1 MQKNFLIRRSGKG
14 TAAVIGCAA
23 LLLLLCASE
32 VLRNGDNT
40 VFDVLSDSRESMYK
54 QLDTRSDPSEKAVE
68 TTQKMNF
75 DFEDNAN
82 FSVLS
87 PSLSDNALSVSA
99 SEIPEIREIAVYDTR
114 AGQVRLL
121 PLEEYVVGALVAEM
135 PQSFEKQAL
144 MAQAVACRTFAVRAA
159 MRHDKHKNAA
169 VCTDYRCCQS
179 FRDAAEVE
187 FDISAAREA
196 VEATRGI
203 IAVYDG
209 EPILAA
215 YHAASVGYTRSSAEV
230 WGGEL
235 AYLVPVAAVESRESA
250 AEVKAVSAK
259 ALTSALRAVALKKNK
274 AAFEGGRICCYADA
288 DGLCTGISDGVT
300 VCSPQEVQNALGLRS
315 DTFSVSEN
323 DKEYVFTSYGFG
335 HGVGMSQYGANAL
348 AEEGYDF
355 YEILKYYYTG
365 IGFAFCS

>member
-14 TAAVIGCAA
+14 TAAAIGCAA
-23 LLLLLCASE
+23 LLLLLCTSE
-32 VLRNGDNT
+32 VLRNSDNT
-40 VFDVLSDSRESMYK
+40 VFNALSDSRESMYK

-75 DFEDNAN
+75 DNNENAN
-82 FSVLS
+82 FTDKPPLFSEGAFTL
-87 PSLSDNALSVSA
+87 PA
-99 SEIPEIREIAVYDTR
+99 SKIPGIREISVYDTR
-114 AGQVRLL
+114 LGQVRAM
-121 PLEEYVVGALVAEM
+121 PLEEYVVCSLVAEM

-159 MRHDKHKNAA
+159 MRHDKHKNAD

-179 FRDAAEVE
+179 FRDTAEGK
-187 FDISAAREA
+187 FDSSAAREA
-196 VEATRGI
+196 AEATRGI

-215 YHAASVGYTRSSAEV
+215 YHAASVGHTRSSAEV

-259 ALTSALRAVALKKNK
+259 ALTAALKKKK
-274 AAFEGGRICCYADA
+274 AAFDGGSGICCLADA

-315 DTFSVSEN
+315 DVFTVSESGK
-323 DKEYVFTSYGFG
+323 DYTFTSYGFG

-348 AEEGYDF
+348 AGEGYDF

-365 IGFAFCS
+365 IGFAFCN

>member
-14 TAAVIGCAA
+14 TAAAVGCAA
-23 LLLLLCASE
+23 LLLLLCTSE
-32 VLRNGDNT
+32 VLRNSDNT
-40 VFDVLSDSRESMYK
+40 VFNALSDSRESMYK

-68 TTQKMNF
+68 TTQKMNY
-75 DFEDNAN
+75 DNNENAN
-82 FSVLS
+82 FTDK
-87 PSLSDNALSVSA
+87 PSLFSEGAFTLPA
-99 SEIPEIREIAVYDTR
+99 SKIPGIREISVYDTR
-114 AGQVRLL
+114 LGQVRAM
-121 PLEEYVVGALVAEM
+121 PLEEYVVCSLVAEM

-159 MRHDKHKNAA
+159 MRHDKHKNAD

-179 FRDAAEVE
+179 FRDTAEGK
-187 FDISAAREA
+187 FDSSAAREA
-196 VEATRGI
+196 AEATRGI

-215 YHAASVGYTRSSAEV
+215 YHAASVGHTRSSAEV

-259 ALTSALRAVALKKNK
+259 ALTAALKKKK
-274 AAFEGGRICCYADA
+274 AAFDGGSGICCLADA

-315 DTFSVSEN
+315 DVFTVSESGK
-323 DKEYVFTSYGFG
+323 DYTFTSYGFG

-348 AEEGYDF
+348 AGEGYDF

-365 IGFAFCS
+365 ISFAFCN

>member
-14 TAAVIGCAA
+14 TAAAVGCAA
-23 LLLLLCASE
+23 LLLLLCTSE
-32 VLRNGDNT
+32 VLRNSDNT
-40 VFDVLSDSRESMYK
+40 VFNALSDSRESMYK

-68 TTQKMNF
+68 TTQKMNY
-75 DFEDNAN
+75 DNNENAN
-82 FSVLS
+82 FTDK
-87 PSLSDNALSVSA
+87 PSLFSEGAFTLPA
-99 SEIPEIREIAVYDTR
+99 SKIPGIREISVYDTR
-114 AGQVRLL
+114 LGQVRAM
-121 PLEEYVVGALVAEM
+121 PLEDYVVCSLVAEM

>member
-1 MQKNFLIRRSGKG
+1 
-14 TAAVIGCAA
+14 
-23 LLLLLCASE
+23 
-32 VLRNGDNT
+32 
-40 VFDVLSDSRESMYK
+40 
-54 QLDTRSDPSEKAVE
+54 
-68 TTQKMNF
+68 
-75 DFEDNAN
+75 
-82 FSVLS
+82 
-87 PSLSDNALSVSA
+87 
-99 SEIPEIREIAVYDTR
+99 
-114 AGQVRLL
+114 
-121 PLEEYVVGALVAEM
+121 
-135 PQSFEKQAL
+135 

-259 ALTSALRAVALKKNK
+259 ALTQL
-274 AAFEGGRICCYADA
+274 
-288 DGLCTGISDGVT
+288 
-300 VCSPQEVQNALGLRS
+300 
-315 DTFSVSEN
+315 
-323 DKEYVFTSYGFG
+323 
-335 HGVGMSQYGANAL
+335 
-348 AEEGYDF
+348 
-355 YEILKYYYTG
+355 
-365 IGFAFCS
+365 

>member
-14 TAAVIGCAA
+14 TAAAVGCAA
-23 LLLLLCASE
+23 LLLLLCTSE
-32 VLRNGDNT
+32 VLRNSDNS
-40 VFDVLSDSRESMYK
+40 VFNVLSDSRESMYK

-75 DFEDNAN
+75 DNNENAN
-82 FSVLS
+82 FTDKPPLF
-87 PSLSDNALSVSA
+87 PEGAFTLQA
-99 SEIPEIREIAVYDTR
+99 SKIPGLREISVYDTR
-114 AGQVRLL
+114 LGQVRVM
-121 PLEEYVVGALVAEM
+121 PLEEYVVCSLVAEM

-159 MRHDKHKNAA
+159 MRHDKHKKAD

-179 FRDAAEVE
+179 FRDTAEGK
-187 FDISAAREA
+187 FDSSAAREA
-196 VEATRGI
+196 AEATRGI

-215 YHAASVGYTRSSAEV
+215 YHAASVGHTRSSAEV

-235 AYLVPVAAVESRESA
+235 AYLVPVAAVESREST

-259 ALTSALRAVALKKNK
+259 ALTAALKKKK
-274 AAFEGGRICCYADA
+274 AAFDGGSGICCLADA

-300 VCSPQEVQNALGLRS
+300 ECSPQEVQNALGLRS
-315 DTFSVSEN
+315 DVFAVSESGK
-323 DKEYVFTSYGFG
+323 DYTFTSYGFG

-348 AEEGYDF
+348 AGEGYDF

-365 IGFAFCS
+365 IGFAFCN

>member
-14 TAAVIGCAA
+14 TAAAVGCAA
-23 LLLLLCASE
+23 LLLLLCTSE
-32 VLRNGDNT
+32 VLRNSDNT
-40 VFDVLSDSRESMYK
+40 VFNALSDSRESMYK

-68 TTQKMNF
+68 TTQKMNY
-75 DFEDNAN
+75 DNNENAN
-82 FSVLS
+82 FTDK
-87 PSLSDNALSVSA
+87 PSLFSEGAFTLPA
-99 SEIPEIREIAVYDTR
+99 SKIPGIREISVYDTR
-114 AGQVRLL
+114 LGQVRAM
-121 PLEEYVVGALVAEM
+121 PLEEYVVCSLVAEM

-159 MRHDKHKNAA
+159 MRHDKHKNAD

-179 FRDAAEVE
+179 FRDTAEGK
-187 FDISAAREA
+187 FDSSAAREA
-196 VEATRGI
+196 AEATRGI

-215 YHAASVGYTRSSAEV
+215 YHAASVGHTRSSAEV

-259 ALTSALRAVALKKNK
+259 ALTAALKKKK
-274 AAFEGGRICCYADA
+274 AALDGGSGICCLADA

-315 DTFSVSEN
+315 DVFTVSESGK
-323 DKEYVFTSYGFG
+323 DYTFTSYGFG

-348 AEEGYDF
+348 AGEGYDF

-365 IGFAFCS
+365 IGFAFCN

>member
-14 TAAVIGCAA
+14 TAAAVGCAA
-23 LLLLLCASE
+23 LLFLLCTSE
-32 VLRNGDNT
+32 VLRNSDNS
-40 VFDVLSDSRESMYK
+40 VFNVLSDSRESMYK
-54 QLDTRSDPSEKAVE
+54 QLDTRSDPSEKAVK
-68 TTQKMNF
+68 TTQKMNY
-75 DFEDNAN
+75 ENNENSN
-82 FSVLS
+82 FSDKPPLF
-87 PSLSDNALSVSA
+87 PEGAFTLPA
-99 SEIPEIREIAVYDTR
+99 SKIPELREISVYDTR
-114 AGQVRLL
+114 LGQVRVM
-121 PLEEYVVGALVAEM
+121 PLEEYVVCSLVGEM

-159 MRHDKHKNAA
+159 MRHDKHKNAD

-179 FRDAAEVE
+179 FRDTAEDNFDSFAAQE
-187 FDISAAREA
+187 AAK
-196 VEATRGI
+196 ATRGI

-215 YHAASVGYTRSSAEV
+215 YHAASVGHTRSSAEV

-235 AYLVPVAAVESRESA
+235 AYLVPVAAVESRESV

-259 ALTSALRAVALKKNK
+259 ALTAALKKKK
-274 AAFEGGRICCYADA
+274 AAFDGGNGICCLADA

-315 DTFSVSEN
+315 DVFAVSESGK
-323 DKEYVFTSYGFG
+323 DYTFTSYGFG

-348 AEEGYDF
+348 AGEGYDF

-365 IGFAFCS
+365 IGFAFCN

>member
-40 VFDVLSDSRESMYK
+40 VFDALSDSRESMYK
-54 QLDTRSDPSEKAVE
+54 QLDTRLDSSEKAVE

-87 PSLSDNALSVSA
+87 PSLSDHALSVSA

-114 AGQVRLL
+114 AGQVRVL
-121 PLEEYVVGALVAEM
+121 PLEEYVVCALVAEM

-179 FRDAAEVE
+179 FRDAAEGK
-187 FDISAAREA
+187 FDSSAAREA
-196 VEATRGI
+196 AEATRGI

-209 EPILAA
+209 EPILAV
-215 YHAASVGYTRSSAEV
+215 YHAASVGHTRSSAEV

-235 AYLVPVAAVESRESA
+235 AYLVPVAAVESREST

-259 ALTSALRAVALKKNK
+259 ALTAALKKKK
-274 AAFEGGRICCYADA
+274 AAFDGGSGICCLADA

-315 DTFSVSEN
+315 DVFAVSESGK
-323 DKEYVFTSYGFG
+323 DYTFTSYGFG

-348 AEEGYDF
+348 AGEGYDF

-365 IGFAFCS
+365 IGFAFCN

>member
-1 MQKNFLIRRSGKG
+1 MQKNFLIRRSGKPMA
-14 TAAVIGCAA
+14 AAVGFAA

-54 QLDTRSDPSEKAVE
+54 QLDSRSDSSEKAVE

-87 PSLSDNALSVSA
+87 PSFSDHALSVSA
-99 SEIPEIREIAVYDTR
+99 SEISEIREIAVYDTR
-114 AGQVRLL
+114 AGQVRVL

-159 MRHDKHKNAA
+159 MRHDKHKNAD

-179 FRDAAEVE
+179 FRDTAEDK
-187 FDISAAREA
+187 FDSSAAREA
-196 VEATRGI
+196 AEATRGI

-215 YHAASVGYTRSSAEV
+215 YHAASVGHTRSSAEV

-235 AYLVPVAAVESRESA
+235 AYLVPVAAVESREST

-259 ALTSALRAVALKKNK
+259 ALTAALKKKK
-274 AAFEGGRICCYADA
+274 AAFDGGSGICCLADA

-315 DTFSVSEN
+315 DVFAVSESGK
-323 DKEYVFTSYGFG
+323 DYTFTSYGFG

>member
-40 VFDVLSDSRESMYK
+40 VFDALSDSRESMYK
-54 QLDTRSDPSEKAVE
+54 QLDTRLDSSEKAVE

-87 PSLSDNALSVSA
+87 PSLSDHALSVSA

-114 AGQVRLL
+114 AGQVRVL
-121 PLEEYVVGALVAEM
+121 PLEEYVVCALVAEM

-235 AYLVPVAAVESRESA
+235 AYLVPVAAVESREST

-259 ALTSALRAVALKKNK
+259 ALTAALKKKK
-274 AAFEGGRICCYADA
+274 AAFDGGSGICCLADA

-315 DTFSVSEN
+315 DVFAVSESGK
-323 DKEYVFTSYGFG
+323 DYTFTSYGFG

-348 AEEGYDF
+348 AGEGYDF

-365 IGFAFCS
+365 IGFAFCN

>member
-14 TAAVIGCAA
+14 TAAAVGCAA
-23 LLLLLCASE
+23 LLLLLCTSE
-32 VLRNGDNT
+32 VLRNSDNT
-40 VFDVLSDSRESMYK
+40 VFNALSDSRESMYK

-68 TTQKMNF
+68 TTQKMNY
-75 DFEDNAN
+75 DNNENAN
-82 FSVLS
+82 FTDK
-87 PSLSDNALSVSA
+87 PSLFSEGAFTLPA
-99 SEIPEIREIAVYDTR
+99 SKIPGIREISVYDTR
-114 AGQVRLL
+114 LGQVRAM
-121 PLEEYVVGALVAEM
+121 PLEEYVVCSLVAEM

-159 MRHDKHKNAA
+159 MRHDKHKNAD

-179 FRDAAEVE
+179 FRDTAEGK
-187 FDISAAREA
+187 FDSSAAREA
-196 VEATRGI
+196 AEATRGI

-215 YHAASVGYTRSSAEV
+215 YHAASVGHTRSSAEV

-259 ALTSALRAVALKKNK
+259 ALTAALKKKK
-274 AAFEGGRICCYADA
+274 AAFDGGSGICCLADA

-315 DTFSVSEN
+315 DVFTVSESGK
-323 DKEYVFTSYGFG
+323 DYTFTSYGFG

-348 AEEGYDF
+348 AGEGYDF

-365 IGFAFCS
+365 IGFAFCN

>member
-14 TAAVIGCAA
+14 TAAAVGCAA
-23 LLLLLCASE
+23 LLLLLCTSE
-32 VLRNGDNT
+32 VLRNSDNS
-40 VFDVLSDSRESMYK
+40 VFNVLSDSRESMYK

-75 DFEDNAN
+75 DNNENAN
-82 FSVLS
+82 FADKPPLF
-87 PSLSDNALSVSA
+87 PEGAFTLPA
-99 SEIPEIREIAVYDTR
+99 SKIPGLREISVYDTR
-114 AGQVRLL
+114 LGQVRVM
-121 PLEEYVVGALVAEM
+121 PLEEYVVCSLVAEM

-159 MRHDKHKNAA
+159 MRHDKHKKAD

-179 FRDAAEVE
+179 FRDTAEGK
-187 FDISAAREA
+187 FDSSAAREA
-196 VEATRGI
+196 AEATRGI

-215 YHAASVGYTRSSAEV
+215 YHAASVGHTRSSAEV

-235 AYLVPVAAVESRESA
+235 AYLVPVAAVESREST

-259 ALTSALRAVALKKNK
+259 ALTAALKKKK
-274 AAFEGGRICCYADA
+274 AAFDGGSGICCLADA

-300 VCSPQEVQNALGLRS
+300 ECSPQEVQNALGLRS
-315 DTFSVSEN
+315 DVFAVSESGK
-323 DKEYVFTSYGFG
+323 DYTFTSYGFG

-348 AEEGYDF
+348 AGEGYDF

-365 IGFAFCS
+365 IGFAFCN

>member
-40 VFDVLSDSRESMYK
+40 VFDVLSDSRDSMYK
-54 QLDTRSDPSEKAVE
+54 QLDSRSDSSEKAVE

-87 PSLSDNALSVSA
+87 PSFSDHALSVSA
-99 SEIPEIREIAVYDTR
+99 SEISEIREIAVYDTR
-114 AGQVRLL
+114 AGQVRVL

-159 MRHDKHKNAA
+159 MRHDKHKNVA

-259 ALTSALRAVALKKNK
+259 ALTAALKKKK

-300 VCSPQEVQNALGLRS
+300 VCSPQEVQRALGLRS
-315 DTFSVSEN
+315 DVFAVSESGK
-323 DKEYVFTSYGFG
+323 DYTFTSYGFG

>member
-40 VFDVLSDSRESMYK
+40 VFDVLSDSRDSMYK
-54 QLDTRSDPSEKAVE
+54 QLDSRSDSSEKAVE

-87 PSLSDNALSVSA
+87 PSFSDHALSVSA
-99 SEIPEIREIAVYDTR
+99 SEISEIREIAVYDTR

-179 FRDAAEVE
+179 FRVE
-187 FDISAAREA
+187 CTDRK
-196 VEATRGI
+196 R
-203 IAVYDG
+203 DK
-209 EPILAA
+209 
-215 YHAASVGYTRSSAEV
+215 R
-230 WGGEL
+230 
-235 AYLVPVAAVESRESA
+235 
-250 AEVKAVSAK
+250 
-259 ALTSALRAVALKKNK
+259 
-274 AAFEGGRICCYADA
+274 RI
-288 DGLCTGISDGVT
+288 
-300 VCSPQEVQNALGLRS
+300 
-315 DTFSVSEN
+315 
-323 DKEYVFTSYGFG
+323 
-335 HGVGMSQYGANAL
+335 
-348 AEEGYDF
+348 
-355 YEILKYYYTG
+355 
-365 IGFAFCS
+365 

>member
-14 TAAVIGCAA
+14 TAAAVGCAA
-23 LLLLLCASE
+23 LLLLLCTSE
-32 VLRNGDNT
+32 VLRNSDNS
-40 VFDVLSDSRESMYK
+40 VFNVLSDSRESMYK

-75 DFEDNAN
+75 DNNENAN
-82 FSVLS
+82 FTDKPPLFTEGAFTL
-87 PSLSDNALSVSA
+87 PA
-99 SEIPEIREIAVYDTR
+99 SKIPGLREISVYDTR
-114 AGQVRLL
+114 LGQVRVM
-121 PLEEYVVGALVAEM
+121 PLEEYVVCSLVAEM

-159 MRHDKHKNAA
+159 MRHDKHKKAD

-179 FRDAAEVE
+179 FRDTAEGK
-187 FDISAAREA
+187 FDSSAAREA
-196 VEATRGI
+196 AEATRGI

-215 YHAASVGYTRSSAEV
+215 YHAASVGHTRSSAEV

-235 AYLVPVAAVESRESA
+235 AYLVPVAAVESREST

-259 ALTSALRAVALKKNK
+259 ALTAALKKKK
-274 AAFEGGRICCYADA
+274 AAFDGGSGICCLADA

-300 VCSPQEVQNALGLRS
+300 ECSPQEVQNALGLRS
-315 DTFSVSEN
+315 DVFAVSESGK
-323 DKEYVFTSYGFG
+323 DYTFTSYGFG

-348 AEEGYDF
+348 AGEGYDF

-365 IGFAFCS
+365 IGFAFCN

>member
-14 TAAVIGCAA
+14 TAAAVGCAA
-23 LLLLLCASE
+23 LLLLLCTSE
-32 VLRNGDNT
+32 VLRNSDNT
-40 VFDVLSDSRESMYK
+40 VFNALSDSRESMYK
-54 QLDTRSDPSEKAVE
+54 QLDSQSDPSEKAVE
-68 TTQKMNF
+68 TTQKMNY
-75 DFEDNAN
+75 DNNENAN
-82 FSVLS
+82 FTDKPPLFSEGAFTL
-87 PSLSDNALSVSA
+87 PA
-99 SEIPEIREIAVYDTR
+99 SKIPGIREISVYDTR
-114 AGQVRLL
+114 LGQVRAM
-121 PLEEYVVGALVAEM
+121 PLEEYVVCSLVAEM

-159 MRHDKHKNAA
+159 MRHDKHKNAD

-179 FRDAAEVE
+179 FRDTAEGK
-187 FDISAAREA
+187 FDSSAAREA
-196 VEATRGI
+196 AEATRGI

-215 YHAASVGYTRSSAEV
+215 YHAASVGHTRSSAEV

-259 ALTSALRAVALKKNK
+259 ALTAALKKKK
-274 AAFEGGRICCYADA
+274 AAFDGGSGICCLADA

-315 DTFSVSEN
+315 DVFTVSESGK
-323 DKEYVFTSYGFG
+323 DYTFTSYGFG

-348 AEEGYDF
+348 AGEGYDF

-365 IGFAFCS
+365 IGFAFCN